1 MNGNGSQH
9 YIHTYKTY
17 NGTKIKNMKRED
29 FFMFKIG
36 GVMLLMV

>member
-29 FFMFKIG
+29 FLCLK
-36 GVMLLMV
+36 LEE